1 MRLYPAIDLKEGK
14 CVRLLQGR
22 MEDATVFN
30 NNPAEQALLWQSL
43 GAEYLHLV
51 DLDGAFKKSPQNLEA
66 VKNILATVNIPVQ
79 LGGGVRDEATLSMY
93 FSLGVSRLIIGTA
106 AVKDP
111 LFVKRAC
118 SKYPGK
124 IVVGLD
130 AKNGF
135 VAVNGWAETSA
146 IRAVNLARE
155 FEDTGVA
162 AIIFTDIAR
171 DGMQTGPNLE
181 DTAELAA
188 AVNIPVIVS
197 GGFASI
203 NDIEHL
209 LKYKERGIEG
219 AILGRSIYTGAIDL
233 KTALALAKANA

>member
-30 NNPAEQALLWQSL
+30 DDPAAQALTWQTA

-51 DLDGAFKKSPQNLEA
+51 DLDGAFKKSPQNKEA
-66 VKNILATVNIPVQ
+66 VKAILAAVKIPVQ
-79 LGGGVRDEATLSMY
+79 LGGGVRDEDTLEMY
-93 FSLGVSRLIIGTA
+93 FHLGVSRLIIGTA
-106 AVKDP
+106 AAKDP

-118 SKYPGK
+118 QRYPGK
-124 IVVGLD
+124 IAVGLD
-130 AKNGF
+130 ARNGY

-146 IRAVNLARE
+146 IAAVDLARE
-155 FEDTGVA
+155 FEDSGVA
-162 AIIFTDIAR
+162 AIIFTDISR

-181 DTAELAA
+181 ATAELAA
-188 AVNIPVIVS
+188 RVEIPIIAS
-197 GGFASI
+197 GGFADMQ
-203 NDIEHL
+203 DIRNL
-209 LKYKERGIEG
+209 LQYGERGIEG

-233 KTALALAKANA
+233 REALALVRS

>member
-30 NNPAEQALLWQSL
+30 DDPAAQALTWQTT

-51 DLDGAFKKSPQNLEA
+51 DLDGAFKKSPQNKEA
-66 VKNILATVNIPVQ
+66 VKAILAAVEIPVQ
-79 LGGGVRDEATLSMY
+79 LGGGVRDEDTLEMY
-93 FSLGVSRLIIGTA
+93 FHLGVSRLIIGTA
-106 AVKDP
+106 AAKDP

-118 SKYPGK
+118 QRYPGK
-124 IVVGLD
+124 IAVGLD
-130 AKNGF
+130 ARNGY

-146 IRAVNLARE
+146 IAAVDLARE
-155 FEDTGVA
+155 FEDSGVA
-162 AIIFTDIAR
+162 AIIFTDISR

-181 DTAELAA
+181 ATAELAA
-188 AVNIPVIVS
+188 RVEIPIIAS
-197 GGFASI
+197 GGFADMQ
-203 NDIEHL
+203 DIRNL
-209 LKYKERGIEG
+209 LQYGERGIEG

-233 KTALALAKANA
+233 REALALVRS

>member
-30 NNPAEQALLWQSL
+30 DDPVAQALIWQAA
-43 GAEYLHLV
+43 GAEYLHVV
-51 DLDGAFKKSPQNLEA
+51 DLDGAFKKSPQNKEA
-66 VKNILATVNIPVQ
+66 VKAILAALNIPLQ
-79 LGGGVRDEATLSMY
+79 LGGGVRDVATLEMY
-93 FSLGVSRLIIGTA
+93 FNLGVSRLIIGTA
-106 AVKDP
+106 AAKDP

-118 SKYPGK
+118 QMYPGK

-130 AKNGF
+130 ARNGY

-146 IRAVNLARE
+146 ITAVDLARE
-155 FEDTGVA
+155 FENSGVS
-162 AIIFTDIAR
+162 AIIFTDISR

-181 DTAELAA
+181 ATAELAA
-188 AVNIPVIVS
+188 RVEIPIIAS
-197 GGFASI
+197 GGFASMQ
-203 NDIEHL
+203 DIRNL
-209 LKYKERGIEG
+209 LQYRERGIEG

-233 KTALALAKANA
+233 QEALALVQS

>member
-30 NNPAEQALLWQSL
+30 EDPAAQALLWQQA

-66 VKNILATVNIPVQ
+66 VTAILKSVTIPVQ
-79 LGGGVRDEATLSMY
+79 LGGGVRDEATLEMY
-93 FSLGVSRLIIGTA
+93 FSLGISRLIIGTA

-111 LFVKRAC
+111 IFVKRAC
-118 SKYPGK
+118 QMYPGR
-124 IVVGLD
+124 VAVGLD

-146 IRAVNLARE
+146 IMAVDLARE
-155 FEDTGVA
+155 FEDSGVS
-162 AIIFTDIAR
+162 AIIFTDISR

-181 DTAELAA
+181 ATAELAA
-188 AVNIPVIVS
+188 RVEIPVIAS
-197 GGFASI
+197 GGFAGMD
-203 NDIEHL
+203 DIRDL
-209 LKYKERGIEG
+209 LQYRERGIEG

-233 KTALALAKANA
+233 KEALALVKG

>member
-30 NNPAEQALLWQSL
+30 DDPVAQALIWQAA

-51 DLDGAFKKSPQNLEA
+51 DLDGAFKKSPQNKEA
-66 VKNILATVNIPVQ
+66 VKAILAAVSIPVQ
-79 LGGGVRDEATLSMY
+79 LGGGVRDVATLKMY
-93 FSLGVSRLIIGTA
+93 FELGVSRLIIGTA
-106 AVKDP
+106 AAKDP
-111 LFVKRAC
+111 LFVKQAC
-118 SKYPGK
+118 QMYPDK

-130 AKNGF
+130 ARNGY

-146 IRAVNLARE
+146 ITAVDLAAE
-155 FEDTGVA
+155 FEDSGVS
-162 AIIFTDIAR
+162 AIIFTDISR

-181 DTAELAA
+181 ATAELAA
-188 AVNIPVIVS
+188 RVEIPIIAS
-197 GGFASI
+197 GGFAGMQ
-203 NDIEHL
+203 DIRNL
-209 LKYKERGIEG
+209 LRYRERGIEG

-233 KTALALAKANA
+233 REALTLVWS

>member
-30 NNPAEQALLWQSL
+30 DDPVAQALIWQAA

-51 DLDGAFKKSPQNLEA
+51 DLDGAFKKSPQNKEA
-66 VKNILATVNIPVQ
+66 VKAILAAVSIPVQ
-79 LGGGVRDEATLSMY
+79 LGGGVRDVATLKMY
-93 FSLGVSRLIIGTA
+93 FELGVSRLIIGTA
-106 AVKDP
+106 AAKDP
-111 LFVKRAC
+111 LFVKQAC
-118 SKYPGK
+118 QMYPDK

-130 AKNGF
+130 ARNGY

-146 IRAVNLARE
+146 ITAVDLAAE
-155 FEDTGVA
+155 FEDSGVS
-162 AIIFTDIAR
+162 AIIFTDISR

-181 DTAELAA
+181 ATAELAA
-188 AVNIPVIVS
+188 RVEIPIIAS
-197 GGFASI
+197 GGFAGMQ
-203 NDIEHL
+203 DIRNL
-209 LKYKERGIEG
+209 LRYRERGIEG

-233 KTALALAKANA
+233 REALTLVQS

>member
-30 NNPAEQALLWQSL
+30 DDPAAQALIWQAA

-51 DLDGAFKKSPQNLEA
+51 DLDGAFKKSPQNKAA
-66 VKNILATVNIPVQ
+66 VKAILAAVNIPVQ
-79 LGGGVRDEATLSMY
+79 LGGGVRDAGTLEMY
-93 FSLGVSRLIIGTA
+93 FNLGVSRLIIGTA
-106 AVKDP
+106 AAKDP

-118 SKYPGK
+118 QAYPGK
-124 IVVGLD
+124 IAVGLD
-130 AKNGF
+130 ARNGY

-146 IRAVNLARE
+146 ITAVDLARE
-155 FEDTGVA
+155 FEDSGVS
-162 AIIFTDIAR
+162 AIIFTDISR

-181 DTAELAA
+181 ATAELAA
-188 AVNIPVIVS
+188 RVEIPIIAS
-197 GGFASI
+197 GGFAGMH
-203 NDIEHL
+203 DIRNL
-209 LKYKERGIEG
+209 LQYRERGIEG

-233 KTALALAKANA
+233 REALALVRS

>member
-30 NNPAEQALLWQSL
+30 EDPAAQALAWQNA

-51 DLDGAFKKSPQNLEA
+51 DLDGAFKQSPQNLEA
-66 VKNILATVNIPVQ
+66 VKAILAAVNIPVQ
-79 LGGGVRDEATLSMY
+79 LGGGVRDEATLEMY
-93 FSLGVSRLIIGTA
+93 FGLGVSRLIIGTA

-118 SKYPGK
+118 RTYPGR
-124 IVVGLD
+124 VAVGLD

-146 IRAVNLARE
+146 ITAVDLAHE
-155 FEDTGVA
+155 FEDSGVS
-162 AIIFTDIAR
+162 AIIFTDISR

-181 DTAELAA
+181 ATAELAA
-188 AVNIPVIVS
+188 RVEIPVIAS
-197 GGFASI
+197 GGFASMD
-203 NDIEHL
+203 DIHNL
-209 LKYKERGIEG
+209 LQYRERGIEG

-233 KTALALAKANA
+233 KEALALIKS